1 MVRQYW
7 SNVSNGQ
14 PNLPLEDEAHVEV
27 DYYFVH
33 ERVAAKLLSI
43 RFIASGDQLADGFTK
58 PLPLRKMQAFV
69 VNLNL
74 DKLRMREGV
83 ERCYIV

>member
-1 MVRQYW
+1 
-7 SNVSNGQ
+7 
-14 PNLPLEDEAHVEV
+14 
-27 DYYFVH
+27 
-33 ERVAAKLLSI
+33 VAAKLLSI
-43 RFIASGDQLADGFTK
+43 QFIASGDQLANGFTK

>member
-14 PNLPLEDEAHVEV
+14 PNLPLEQ
-27 DYYFVH
+27 
-33 ERVAAKLLSI
+33 RVAAKLLSI
-43 RFIASGDQLADGFTK
+43 QFIASGDQLANGFTK